1 MRQGMVFV
9 IGIPVRIL
17 AGKKDFVFFLMETKS
32 PGGTENRNHAKLLP
46 VFLRKPRPDKIAE
59 PAAVVA
65 VPVIMLDTVYIMS
78 AIGIF
83 GADKLA

>member
-46 VFLRKPRPDKIAE
+46 VFLRKPRPDNISE
-59 PAAVVA
+59 PSSVGS
-65 VPVIMLDTVYIMS
+65 VPVIMLDTDYIMS
-78 AIGIF
+78 SIGIF
-83 GADKLA
+83 FADKLA